1 MKKTL
6 TIFFQLLL
14 LFVIF
19 IIGAFLI
26 MFFAVFDSL
35 ADHLVMTHV
44 WGCHDEDCSGLIS
57 ELSDSLR
64 MFTFLSYL
72 INFTVIVVWIILK
85 NIIIYRKLI
94 RYLFIVTPT
103 IVNNYFLYEI
113 LFNFELP
120 IISFSLYY
128 FIFNF
133 IFLFVF
139 KIIFKKNTHL

>member
-14 LFVIF
+14 LFVTF

-35 ADHLVMTHV
+35 ADYLVWTYV
-44 WGCHDEDCSGLIS
+44 WGCQDEDCGGLIS

-128 FIFNF
+128 FIYNF
-133 IFLFVF
+133 ILLFVF
-139 KIIFKKNTHL
+139 TIIFKKKSN